1 MRTSAA
7 LIIGLI
13 LAACS
18 QDTANYK
25 KYLAQDTTIRDR
37 AGVLITALG
46 QPEKHEFTFFN
57 SYLQQISMP
66 RFRGT

>member
-1 MRTSAA
+1 MYGMVNRA
-7 LIIGLI
+7 LQSMVEASHGP
-13 LAACS
+13 
-18 QDTANYK
+18 QMWER
-25 KYLAQDTTIRDR
+25 IRDR